1 MGHFKPVLLSSRI
14 SANYVNPGESLWVTL
29 VWQNQG
35 DNPAERDFRF
45 FLKGRYGHQ
54 RRLEDKSYDFV
65 EEAEAMPQTSFW
77 CPGETVAVTLKWDV
91 GGIGREPTGA
101 SGNHR

>member
-45 FLKGRYGHQ
+45 FSKGGMAIRDGLKIKATILWK
-54 RRLEDKSYDFV
+54 RRKRCHKL
-65 EEAEAMPQTSFW
+65 
-77 CPGETVAVTLKWDV
+77 L
-91 GGIGREPTGA
+91 
-101 SGNHR
+101 SGVLAKRLQ